1 MSWAEAFLE
10 AKEDSSPMNAQIPKP
25 EWQRIENWL
34 IWIAVL
40 GAALLLL
47 APLATGLEQVVP
59 VDDKE
64 LSQPTPQPAPRQ
76 DGLPFTAWDVVQYFS
91 TVLEMAP
98 EKEKGG
104 ALVFENPQ
112 PTFPEDRWRIEIWAE
127 RKSVVVQFTAG
138 GEYGMSLAREFFE
151 CPIFEQSES
160 EQFYD
165 MFSRAKAG
173 PLTRMHRFT
182 VSMAYKETSDLEVL
196 VMKFTAPSAALTSTS
211 ATR

>member
-1 MSWAEAFLE
+1 
-10 AKEDSSPMNAQIPKP
+10 MNAPIHKT

-34 IWIAVL
+34 IWIVVL
-40 GAALLLL
+40 AAALLLL
-47 APLATGLEQVVP
+47 TPLATGLEQNVL

-64 LSQPTPQPAPRQ
+64 LSQPAPPSELRTG
-76 DGLPFTAWDVVQYFS
+76 GLPFTAWDVVQYFS
-91 TVLEMAP
+91 TVLEMSP

-112 PTFPEDRWRIEIWAE
+112 AIYPEDKWRIEIWTE

-151 CPIFEQSES
+151 CPIFEQDES

-165 MFSRAKAG
+165 MFNHAQAG
-173 PLTRMHRFT
+173 PLMRMHRFT
-182 VSMAYKETSDLEVL
+182 VGMSYKETSDLEVL
-196 VMKFTAPSAALTSTS
+196 VMKFTAPGAALS
-211 ATR
+211 AVKAS